1 MNKQVLRK
9 NYLNIRKDINGVDK
23 RKYDNDIF
31 NRIINLEEYKESK
44 LILIYVSLECEVN
57 TFKLIEYTL
66 NIAKKVAVP
75 KCEENNITFYEIKS
89 LKDLEEGK
97 FGILEP
103 KANKPVTDFNNSIC
117 IVPGVAFDK
126 QNNRIGYGKGFYDRF
141 LKNYKGIKI
150 GLTYKECICDKIDSD
165 INDIKM
171 DKVIFNGG
179 KL

>member
-1 MNKQVLRK
+1 MNKQILREKYLRIRK
-9 NYLNIRKDINGVDK
+9 NINEENK
-23 RKYDNDIF
+23 RKYDNGIF
-31 NRIINLEEYKESK
+31 NKVINLEEYKKSK
-44 LILIYVSLECEVN
+44 LVLIYVSLKYEID
-57 TFKLIEYTL
+57 TFKLINYSL
-66 NIAKKVAVP
+66 NTNKKVAVP
-75 KCEENNITFYEIKS
+75 KCEGDNIIFYEIKS

-150 GLTYKECICDKIDSD
+150 GLTYEDCICDKIDSD

-171 DKVIFNGG
+171 DKIIFNGG